1 MFLVCA
7 STGYGHVFGLSCHI
21 DASKRS
27 GMIKRQWLLLR
38 HHFFCAAE
46 EISFKCFVSVPD
58 FSLSLFV
65 MAFVCTTFCSSWEYM
80 YIFRSE
86 LGKWTFSVRVN
97 DVSITPNASCTS
109 STLYSWFRVTRCVL
123 IDDFWGV
130 IIDCAS
136 LICFDFRVS
145 NVRESHNMRM
155 RCKRLWDSLWHSLAC
170 ALLVL
175 FLRWVAACVWRNA
188 PFY

>member
-27 GMIKRQWLLLR
+27 RMIKRQWLLLR
-38 HHFFCAAE
+38 HHF
-46 EISFKCFVSVPD
+46 SFKYFVSFPD

-97 DVSITPNASCTS
+97 DVSITPSASCTS

-145 NVRESHNMRM
+145 NVRESHNTICEWDAKGSEI
-155 RCKRLWDSLWHSLAC
+155 RCDFLWHAHY
-170 ALLVL
+170 
-175 FLRWVAACVWRNA
+175 W
-188 PFY
+188 FYFFVE